1 MGSCELLVISRYLG
15 CFGVR
20 ANSYGIPGAGSS
32 LNSRM
37 LNTWW
42 S

>member
-1 MGSCELLVISRYLG
+1 MGSCELLVISRYLVD
-15 CFGVR
+15 GVI